1 MYPTLINL
9 GKFSIHTYGVF
20 IAIGFLAGMLL
31 ARREARRLDL
41 NPDLI
46 MDMAFYLLI
55 AAIVGSRL
63 FYVFT
68 APDVFLKNPLEIFK
82 IWNGGLVFFG
92 GFLAALATAL
102 IFMKKHALP
111 VLTTCDLLAPSLA
124 LGHFFGRLGC
134 FFAGCCYGKQCDL
147 PWAVSFSHPDSLAPL
162 GVPLHPTQL
171 YSALSNLMIF
181 GVLWFWRRRQSVD
194 GQVLWLYILLYGI
207 LRSLIE
213 LFRDD
218 FRGAVVFDLLSISQT
233 IGLSMALIALFMLIY
248 SSKRNTTQ

>member
-9 GKFSIHTYGVF
+9 GMFSIHTYGLF

-31 ARREARRLDL
+31 ARREALRVGL
-41 NPDLI
+41 NPEKITDLT
-46 MDMAFYLLI
+46 FYLLI

-68 APDVFLKNPLEIFK
+68 APEAFFKNPLEIFK

-92 GFLAALATAL
+92 GFIAALTTAL
-102 IFMKKHALP
+102 IFMKKYSLP
-111 VLTTCDLLAPSLA
+111 IWMTCDLLAPSLA
-124 LGHFFGRLGC
+124 LGHFFGRIGC

-147 PWAVSFSHPDSLAPL
+147 PWAVSFNHPDSLAPL

-171 YSALSNLMIF
+171 YSSMSNLMIF
-181 GVLWFWRRRQSVD
+181 SILWFWRRRKTFD
-194 GQVLWLYILLYGI
+194 GQIFWIYILLYGT

-213 LFRDD
+213 QLRGD
-218 FRGAVVFDLLSISQT
+218 FRGATVFGILSLSQT
-233 IGLSMALIALFMLIY
+233 IGLSLAITAIVMLIV
-248 SSKRNTTQ
+248 SKKSAKTQ

>member
-147 PWAVSFSHPDSLAPL
+147 PWAVSFSHPDSLAPV

-181 GVLWFWRRRQSVD
+181 GVLWFWRRRKSVD

-248 SSKRNTTQ
+248 SSKRNTTK

>member
-9 GKFSIHTYGVF
+9 GMFSIHTYGLF

-31 ARREARRLDL
+31 ARREALRVSL
-41 NPDLI
+41 NPEKITDLT
-46 MDMAFYLLI
+46 FYLLI

-68 APDVFLKNPLEIFK
+68 VPEAFLKNPLEIFK

-92 GFLAALATAL
+92 GFIAALATAL
-102 IFMKKHALP
+102 IFMKKYSLP
-111 VLTTCDLLAPSLA
+111 IWPTCDLLAPSLA

-147 PWAVSFSHPDSLAPL
+147 PWAVSFNHPDSLAPL
-162 GVPLHPTQL
+162 GVLLHPTQL
-171 YSALSNLMIF
+171 YSAMSNLMIF
-181 GVLWFWRRRQSVD
+181 SILWFWRRRKKFD
-194 GQVLWLYILLYGI
+194 GQIFWIYILLYGT

-213 LFRDD
+213 QLRDD
-218 FRGAVVFDLLSISQT
+218 FRGAAVFDVLSVSQT
-233 IGLSMALIALFMLIY
+233 IGLFLAIVALVMLIF
-248 SSKRNTTQ
+248 SKKSAE